1 MKQRIFGLMLTTGL
15 VAAAAAT
22 AIAAATLSAGDK
34 EFVTKAAQGGM
45 AEVTLGTIA
54 TKQGHSRPV
63 KAFGAQMVQDHGK
76 ANKELIALAKKLG
89 VKLPKAVSP
98 EQQTEIAR
106 LTKLK
111 GEAFDKAYMETMVKD
126 HKQDVADFEKEAKS
140 GENAQVKAWAAKTL
154 PTLQL
159 HLKMAEGNARAT
171 EKEGTKGHEGHM
183 SGHEGHMG
191 GHEGT
196 MGGHMAASPAP
207 KK

>member
-1 MKQRIFGLMLTTGL
+1 MNQRIFGLMLATGL
-15 VAAAAAT
+15 VAAAAST

-45 AEVTLGTIA
+45 VEVTLGTLA
-54 TKQGHSRPV
+54 TKQGHSRQV

-89 VKLPKAVSP
+89 VKLPKAVSK
-98 EQQTEIAR
+98 EQQEESAK
-106 LTKLK
+106 LMKLK

-126 HKQDVADFEKEAKS
+126 HKMDVADFEKESKS

-154 PTLQL
+154 PTLQM

-171 EKEGTKGHEGHM
+171 EKEGTMGHEGHM
-183 SGHEGHMG
+183 NGHEGHMN
-191 GHEGT
+191 GHE
-196 MGGHMAASPAP
+196 GHMAASPAP